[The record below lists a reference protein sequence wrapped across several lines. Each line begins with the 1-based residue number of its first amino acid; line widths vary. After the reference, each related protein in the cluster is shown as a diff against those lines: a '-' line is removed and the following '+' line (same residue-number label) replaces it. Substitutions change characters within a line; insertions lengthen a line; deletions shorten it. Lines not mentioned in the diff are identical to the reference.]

1 MSNKAIEA
9 LRKARI
15 DASNQAENRAS
26 NARYHEGEASM
37 LRTQEAQLRK
47 IVADCDAAL
56 VTLEAADRRIRLYG
70 REVLQ

>member
-1 MSNKAIEA
+1 MTCKAIEA
-9 LRKARI
+9 LKKARQ
-15 DASNQAENRAS
+15 DAAISAENRAS
-26 NARYHEGEASM
+26 NARYHEGEANV

-56 VTLEAADRRIRLYG
+56 ATLEAADRRLRLYG